1 MVSES
6 IVKQKVITHLESK
19 RFRVFDEVP
28 ILEKRIDLVGYDP
41 KRNVIVAIE
50 AKVANWHKAVGQA
63 LAYRLVAEQVYVAM
77 WHENIHR
84 VDMNLFKE
92 FGIGIMEVDGKVRTL
107 LQPTNSQII
116 HNSLRKRI
124 EEYVGGT

>member
-1 MVSES
+1 MINES

-19 RFRVFDEVP
+19 RFQVFDEVP

-41 KRNVIVAIE
+41 RRNVIVAIE
-50 AKVANWHKAVGQA
+50 AKVANWRKALEQA

-84 VDMNLFKE
+84 VDIDLFKD
-92 FGIGIMEVDGKVRTL
+92 FGIGIMEVDGTVRTL
-107 LQPTNSQII
+107 LLPTNSRII

-124 EEYVGGT
+124 EEYMGGA